1 MKGSSFKDKNV
12 GCNITFNNK
21 SDRLKSYSISWAYL
35 VLFYATRDWL
45 KNYPWCVILIEKSSA
60 MCDWNPLLCHPLGSF
75 MICYEW
81 RDVTCK
87 IWPLNLEFMAQVVS
101 LTCLFLVVSFRC
113 KLPLKK
119 GQITVLR
126 CGNNASLLRMLMTYS
141 AKWINSSGRM
151 RKKSYTSKVV
161 NSVGITVVNF
171 K

>member
-1 MKGSSFKDKNV
+1 MHH
-12 GCNITFNNK
+12 
-21 SDRLKSYSISWAYL
+21 RR
-35 VLFYATRDWL
+35 ATRLLMVTFLFTGSQRSLSSIGLDFPKVKSER
-45 KNYPWCVILIEKSSA
+45 KNRKIEKSSA

-151 RKKSYTSKVV
+151 RKKSHTSKFV

>member
-35 VLFYATRDWL
+35 LLFYATRDWL
-45 KNYPWCVILIEKSSA
+45 KNYPWCMIWIENPVRCVIGTPSFA
-60 MCDWNPLLCHPLGSF
+60 CLLDPSWYV
-75 MICYEW
+75 MS
-81 RDVTCK
+81 DVTCK

-113 KLPLKK
+113 KLPLTK

-141 AKWINSSGRM
+141 AKGINSSGTM
-151 RKKSYTSKVV
+151 REKSYTSKAV
-161 NSVGITVVNF
+161 NSVGIIVVNF